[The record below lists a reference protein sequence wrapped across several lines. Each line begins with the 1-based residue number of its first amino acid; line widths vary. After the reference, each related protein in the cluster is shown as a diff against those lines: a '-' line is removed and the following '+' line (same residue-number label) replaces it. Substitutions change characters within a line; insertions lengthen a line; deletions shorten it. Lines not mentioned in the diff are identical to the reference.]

1 MNKKVIRQFA
11 QQFGKEWECLCK
23 APFGVTNLEIISES
37 DTSLLA
43 HYICPNCGR
52 EQMLAASITGEKI
65 MDELQTISVNQI
77 SSDDVLDI
85 REELKTMR
93 PNSLRGLLR
102 SKVKTESPEAIEK
115 FNPPANLSSL
125 QK

>member
-11 QQFGKEWECLCK
+11 AQFGKEWECLCK
-23 APFGVTNLEIISES
+23 APFGINNLEIISES

-43 HYICPNCGR
+43 HYLCPNCGR

-65 MDELQTISVNQI
+65 MDELQTISVSQI

-85 REELKTMR
+85 HQELKTLR
-93 PNSLRGLLR
+93 LNSLKNLLR
-102 SKVKTESPEAIEK
+102 SSDKTESTQTIEK
-115 FNPPANLSSL
+115 FNSPG
-125 QK
+125 KKI

>member
-11 QQFGKEWECLCK
+11 EQFGKEWECQCK
-23 APFGVTNLEIISES
+23 APFGVASLEIISES

-65 MDELQTISVNQI
+65 MDELSATVFNQI
-77 SSDDVLDI
+77 TSDDVLDI
-85 REELKTMR
+85 REELKTLK
-93 PNSLRGLLR
+93 PNALKSLATA
-102 SKVKTESPEAIEK
+102 KMKAESPEAAERL
-115 FNPPANLSSL
+115 NPPSKRLE
-125 QK
+125 

>member
-11 QQFGKEWECLCK
+11 EQFGKEWECACK
-23 APFGVTNLEIISES
+23 APFGVASLEVISES

-52 EQMLAASITGEKI
+52 EQMLAASITGEKT
-65 MDELQTISVNQI
+65 MEELSAITFNQI

-85 REELKTMR
+85 REEFKVMRAGSLKSFHKSAVR
-93 PNSLRGLLR
+93 R
-102 SKVKTESPEAIEK
+102 ESTQAASQP
-115 FNPPANLSSL
+115 NPPSKIA
-125 QK
+125 